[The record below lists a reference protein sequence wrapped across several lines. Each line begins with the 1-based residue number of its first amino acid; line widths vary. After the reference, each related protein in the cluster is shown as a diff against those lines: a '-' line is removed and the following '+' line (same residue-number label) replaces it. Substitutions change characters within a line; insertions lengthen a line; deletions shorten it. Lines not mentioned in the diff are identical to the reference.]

1 MPKKPLQPETPV
13 EDAYTRLANLYHF
26 PFGTPEREIK
36 QVIQAL
42 FEAKTD
48 QEYFE
53 RIKQTTI

>member
-1 MPKKPLQPETPV
+1 MRKKLTPETPV

-26 PFGTPEREIK
+26 PFGTPDREIK

-42 FEAKTD
+42 FEAKSEG
-48 QEYFE
+48 EYFE

>member
-1 MPKKPLQPETPV
+1 MRKNPPPETSV

-26 PFGTPEREIK
+26 PIGETSEREIK

-53 RIKQTTI
+53 RIKQITI